1 MTILYLFQ
9 TRISLFLKMTYLRN
23 LDDHGLK
30 HEVIYLDIIL
40 NQSSGNC
47 TTNNGRNNET
57 KDHNLIYAIDCII
70 RISLLVPIS
79 LLNNIINYKYYQN
92 IL

>member
-1 MTILYLFQ
+1 MYLL
-9 TRISLFLKMTYLRN
+9 TLAYLRN

-30 HEVIYLDIIL
+30 HEVIYPDIIL

-70 RISLLVPIS
+70 RISFSVPIS
-79 LLNNIINYKYYQN
+79 DLNNIIKFKILSKYFIKN
-92 IL
+92 NMATKIGK